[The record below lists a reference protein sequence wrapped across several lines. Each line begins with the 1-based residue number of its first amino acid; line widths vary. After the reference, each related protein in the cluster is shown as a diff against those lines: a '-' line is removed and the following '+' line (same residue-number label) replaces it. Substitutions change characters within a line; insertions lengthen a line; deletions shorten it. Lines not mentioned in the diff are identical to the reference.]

1 MKNMTL
7 SDWQNLLVE
16 QISSEM
22 CLDERYCDLICA
34 ANEMLRLG
42 LVDRNEWH
50 GQIQQAG
57 DWLVAAIEQEQAQAG
72 K

>member
-16 QISSEM
+16 QISPEM

-42 LVDRNEWH
+42 LVDRKEWH

>member
-16 QISSEM
+16 QISPES
-22 CLDERYCDLICA
+22 CLDDYYFDLICT

-42 LVDRNEWH
+42 LVDRKEWH
-50 GQIQQAG
+50 AQIQQAG

-72 K
+72 R